1 MVSVSI
7 PTVRRVAA
15 LLLAVAL
22 VLTVTT
28 GVAAADSVRG
38 AAGSI
43 VVEEGETVDDV
54 EAVAGTVVIRGT
66 VTGSVSMAAG
76 SVHVAESGRIGG
88 DVELAAGTVRI
99 DGRIDGD
106 ADVAAGSIDVTETA
120 RIGGALEAGA
130 GYVSIDGRIDGDV
143 DVGAETVVLGPNAS
157 VGGDVRYDAETF
169 TRDPGAS
176 VAGSVVERRSRGTG
190 DATMV
195 AGGVVGSVL
204 SAVYGALANLLLGSI
219 FLVIFPDFSAGV
231 ASRVAD
237 APARSAG
244 IGLVTLVGVP
254 IVALVVALTLVGI
267 PLAVVG
273 LLAFGTAV
281 WAGLVYGQYAVG
293 VRALATL
300 DREHRWLAL
309 VVGVLGVAVLG
320 IVPVLG
326 ALVQFGV
333 LVVGLGA
340 LVVGLRRTYRGS
352 TGGETGRQA
361 TLDEG
366 FDDDA
371 S

>member
-1 MVSVSI
+1 
-7 PTVRRVAA
+7 
-15 LLLAVAL
+15 
-22 VLTVTT
+22 
-28 GVAAADSVRG
+28 
-38 AAGSI
+38 
-43 VVEEGETVDDV
+43 
-54 EAVAGTVVIRGT
+54 
-66 VTGSVSMAAG
+66 
-76 SVHVAESGRIGG
+76 
-88 DVELAAGTVRI
+88 
-99 DGRIDGD
+99 
-106 ADVAAGSIDVTETA
+106 
-120 RIGGALEAGA
+120 
-130 GYVSIDGRIDGDV
+130 
-143 DVGAETVVLGPNAS
+143 
-157 VGGDVRYDAETF
+157 
-169 TRDPGAS
+169 
-176 VAGSVVERRSRGTG
+176 
-190 DATMV
+190 MV